1 MTASLLCAAILAVW
15 GAEIAPTRACEAAAI
30 IVEVSGSE
38 DPILVAAIALGES
51 RLDPA
56 ATNGRT
62 CGPMAVKASP
72 ATCRRWA
79 RDPRA
84 GYVAGVAMLGE
95 ARRWCARR
103 RAPGIGPGLLCTL
116 AVYAS
121 GPRGAR
127 ERLYRQPRAILR
139 RAAALRAAMAAGGA
153 A

>member
-1 MTASLLCAAILAVW
+1 MTAALLCAAIVAVW
-15 GAEIAPTRACEAAAI
+15 GAEIAPARACEAAAI

-38 DPILVAAIALGES
+38 DPILVAALALGES

-62 CGPMAVKASP
+62 CGPMAVKAAP

-95 ARRWCARR
+95 ARRWCARES
-103 RAPGIGPGLLCTL
+103 AAHACPTQVCCSQTTHH
-116 AVYAS
+116 
-121 GPRGAR
+121 AR
-127 ERLYRQPRAILR
+127 TP
-139 RAAALRAAMAAGGA
+139 
-153 A
+153 